1 MANRIIPKKS
11 SVASKVPLA
20 TDLSVGEIA
29 INLADKLIY
38 TKDAG
43 GTVVTIG
50 GSSGGTSLPDQTG
63 NTGKYLKTDGSTAS
77 WSALPS
83 VLSILNRSAA
93 SVSVSVGNGL
103 LAVLNRSGSIINV
116 AVS

>member
-29 INLADKLIY
+29 INLSDKLIY
-38 TKDAG
+38 TKNAG
-43 GTVVTIG
+43 GTVVMLG
-50 GSSGGTSLPDQTG
+50 GSAASSLPSQTG
-63 NTGKYLKTDGSTAS
+63 SAGKYLKTDGVSAS
-77 WSALPS
+77 WSTLPTFLS
-83 VLSILNRSAA
+83 VFTRSATA
-93 SVSVSVGNGL
+93 VSVSLGNGV
-103 LAVLNRSGSIINV
+103 LAVLNRGGATVNV